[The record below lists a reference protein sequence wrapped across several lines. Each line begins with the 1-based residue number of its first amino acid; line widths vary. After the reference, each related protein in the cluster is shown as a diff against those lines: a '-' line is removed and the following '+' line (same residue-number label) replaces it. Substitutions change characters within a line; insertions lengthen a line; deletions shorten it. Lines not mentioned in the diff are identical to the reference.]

1 MLQGGFRA
9 AREGKSV
16 QVPGAVPA
24 GDTARPGLNLNL
36 DSEVGTDSFRVC
48 FHLTRETCASIYD
61 GGLGFLRERP
71 GGPSRSVGPTFA
83 TGGLLLQGG
92 KRATKAPK
100 RTSPLLLSA
109 RRLLQGGKKTK
120 PRNGRVR
127 RSCRADVCYR
137 GAFATGGEK
146 DHQSPETGESPV
158 RVGPT
163 FATGGLLLQGTRVRS
178 LDSGSARRPTFATG
192 GLLLQ
197 GGYLF

>member
-83 TGGLLLQGG
+83 TGGLLLQG
-92 KRATKAPK
+92 
-100 RTSPLLLSA
+100 
-109 RRLLQGGKKTK
+109 
-120 PRNGRVR
+120 
-127 RSCRADVCYR
+127 
-137 GAFATGGEK
+137 
-146 DHQSPETGESPV
+146 
-158 RVGPT
+158 
-163 FATGGLLLQGTRVRS
+163 TRVRS

-197 GGYLF
+197 GGEKDH